1 MTDRSFLT
9 FCRLRT
15 RLLGAAVAGLL
26 GLSAA
31 RAQQPADSLLPAIG
45 TRFAAYSQRVPAEKL
60 YLHVDRPSY
69 LSGETMWFKAY
80 TVAGNPH
87 RPLAASKVAYVEVLN
102 RENVPVLQTKI
113 GVMHAAGWGSLV
125 LPSSLPSGHYTVR
138 AYTRW
143 MQNGDPE
150 LYFHTT
156 VSVVN
161 THTQSGLPAAGPAAA
176 PDAQFF
182 PEGGHLVQGLLSRV
196 GFKITDGAGHG
207 VAATG
212 VVLDPSGARVAQ
224 FATLRQGLGSFSFVP
239 ASAGGGY
246 RAEIKL
252 ARRPPIV
259 VSLPVV
265 ETRGYVLRLEEG
277 NAERLRLVVQA
288 TGAGDA
294 DERLFLL
301 AHAGQQVAVAA
312 TGQLYEGKAV
322 FSVAKTG
329 LADGISHFT
338 LFNSHRQPVCER
350 LYFRP
355 PAQQLR
361 LAAQT
366 DKPQYGPREK
376 VSLRLTAAGPANL
389 SVAVYQLDSLSAAGG
404 TNIVPYLWLTS
415 ELRGVVENPEYY
427 LTSPSRDRA
436 EATDNLMLTQG
447 WSRFKWADV
456 LAPKPAPLQHL
467 PELNGHVVRGQ
478 VVLSATGAPVANVP
492 VYLTMPGRYFQLYNS
507 VSRADGSIRFE
518 APDLYGPTQLIVQP
532 NTERDT
538 LYRVDLL
545 SPFSTRYARRPSA
558 PLWLPPGWAAGL
570 RQRHVQSE
578 VQLHF
583 QSKTPA
589 YSTPLLD
596 TATFYGKPD
605 ERYFLDQFTRFK
617 TLEEVMREYVPGVMV
632 RMRKDGFHFLVLDH
646 NSRNLLE
653 SPLVLLDG
661 MPVFDTNK
669 IMAVDPLKIKR
680 LDVITA
686 RYFHGPLVYNGVV
699 SYTSYKG
706 DLGGVPP
713 DPYAL
718 LQDYEGLQGQRE
730 FYAPRYDTPQAVQS
744 RMPDFRNLLYWNP
757 NASAEELSFYTSDQ
771 AGRYRVVVQGLSPN
785 GSAGTTSFDFEV
797 KPPL

>member
-1 MTDRSFLT
+1 MEYYPLLT
-9 FCRLRT
+9 YCRRRA
-15 RLLGAAVAGLL
+15 RLLGAAAAWLL
-26 GLSAA
+26 SLGAA

-45 TRFAAYSQRVPAEKL
+45 PRFAAYSQRVPTEKL

-69 LSGETMWFKAY
+69 LSGETMWFNAY
-80 TVAGNPH
+80 TVAAAPH
-87 RPLAASKVAYVEVLN
+87 RPLAASKVAYVEVLD

-113 GVMHAAGWGSLV
+113 GLVNATGWGSLV
-125 LPSSLPSGHYTVR
+125 LPVSLPSGRYTVR

-156 VSVVN
+156 VGVVN
-161 THTQSGLPAAGPAAA
+161 THTQPGLPAAGPAAA

-182 PEGGHLVQGLLSRV
+182 PEGGHLVQGLLSKV
-196 GFKITDGAGHG
+196 GFKVTDGAGHG

-212 VVLDPSGARVAQ
+212 VVLAPNGARVAQ
-224 FATLRQGLGSFSFVP
+224 FATLRQGLGNFSFVP

-252 ARRPPIV
+252 ANRPPIS

-265 ETRGYVLRLEEG
+265 ETRGYVLRLED
-277 NAERLRLVVQA
+277 ASPDRLRLVVQA
-288 TGAGDA
+288 TGTGDA
-294 DERLFLL
+294 EERLFLL

-312 TGQLYEGKAV
+312 TGQLFEGKAM
-322 FSVAKTG
+322 FSVAKAG
-329 LADGISHFT
+329 LADGVSHFT
-338 LFNSHRQPVCER
+338 LFNSRRQPVCER

-355 PAQQLR
+355 PTQLLR
-361 LAAQT
+361 LAPQT
-366 DKPQYGPREK
+366 DKPQYGTREK
-376 VSLRLTAAGPANL
+376 VSLRLTVPGPANL

-404 TNIVPYLWLTS
+404 TDVAPYLWLTS

-427 LTSPSRDRA
+427 VTGQGPDRA
-436 EATDNLMLTQG
+436 EAADNLMLTQG
-447 WSRFKWADV
+447 WSRFRWADV
-456 LAPKPAPLQHL
+456 LAPRPEPLQHL
-467 PELNGHVVRGQ
+467 PELNGHVVRGR
-478 VVLSATGAPVANVP
+478 VVQSATGAPVANVP
-492 VYLTMPGRYFQLYNS
+492 VYLTVPGRHFQLYNS
-507 VSRADGSIRFE
+507 VSRPDGSIRFE
-518 APDLYGPTQLIVQP
+518 LPALHGPTQLIVQP

-545 SPFSTRYARRPSA
+545 SPFSTRYAQRPAAS
-558 PLWLPPGWAAGL
+558 LQLPPGWAASL
-570 RQRHVQSE
+570 RRRHVQSE

-583 QSKTPA
+583 QSKPPV
-589 YSTPLLD
+589 YPIPRPD
-596 TATFYGKPD
+596 TVAFYGKPD
-605 ERYFLDQFTRFK
+605 ERYYLDQFTRFK

-632 RMRKDGFHFLVLDH
+632 RTRKDGFHFLVLDH
-646 NSRNLLE
+646 NARNVLE

-669 IMAVDPLKIKR
+669 IMAIDPLKIKQ

-699 SYTSYKG
+699 SYTTYKG
-706 DLGGVPP
+706 DLGGAAP

-718 LQDYEGLQGQRE
+718 LQDYEGLQAQRE
-730 FYAPRYDTPQAVQS
+730 FYAPRYDTPQAAQN
-744 RMPDFRNLLYWNP
+744 RLPDFRNLLYWNP
-757 NASAEELSFYTSDQ
+757 NASGEELTFYTSDQ
-771 AGRYRVVVQGLSPN
+771 AGKYRVVVQGLSPN
-785 GSAGTTSFDFEV
+785 GAAGSGSFDFEV